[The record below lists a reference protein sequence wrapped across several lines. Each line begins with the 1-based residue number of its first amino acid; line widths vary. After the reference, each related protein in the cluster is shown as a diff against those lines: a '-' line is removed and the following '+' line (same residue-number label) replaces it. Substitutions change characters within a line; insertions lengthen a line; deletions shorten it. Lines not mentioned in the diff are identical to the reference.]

1 MDEKTLEKGSKA
13 EKCFREGWVWVM
25 YGKKANAMTD
35 ETGKR
40 IEGDF
45 RLSDGSTVEVKG
57 DFRCFS
63 TDKPTGNIPIEVY
76 HSGHKDGDGWY
87 QHCMANG
94 VDSVTFL
101 LFRSE
106 DKKQPCAGITVS
118 MCELVEFMNKNEDK
132 YPIRTAYDKGD
143 TIRLRCIPV
152 QDIIANCCESR
163 AISMHP
169 TEETAAILMEWI
181 KPLAMQYLKSIGLDT
196 AFLTLGAISSVQFKP
211 DMGEKGEVSTD
222 ETQPQEFTEVMR
234 KS

>member
-1 MDEKTLEKGSKA
+1 
-13 EKCFREGWVWVM
+13 
-25 YGKKANAMTD
+25 
-35 ETGKR
+35 
-40 IEGDF
+40 
-45 RLSDGSTVEVKG
+45 
-57 DFRCFS
+57 
-63 TDKPTGNIPIEVY
+63 
-76 HSGHKDGDGWY
+76 
-87 QHCMANG
+87 
-94 VDSVTFL
+94 
-101 LFRSE
+101 
-106 DKKQPCAGITVS
+106 

-132 YPIRTAYDKGD
+132 YPIRYAYDKGD

-211 DMGEKGEVSTD
+211 DVGEEGELSTD
-222 ETQPQEFTEVMR
+222 EVQPQEFTEVMR

>member
-1 MDEKTLEKGSKA
+1 MDEKTQEKGSKA
-13 EKCFREGWVWVM
+13 EKCFREGWNWVM
-25 YGKKANAMTD
+25 YGEGAIAMTD

-45 RLSDGSTVEVKG
+45 R
-57 DFRCFS
+57 CFS
-63 TDKPTGNIPIEVY
+63 TDNPTGNIPIEVY

-87 QHCMANG
+87 QHCIANG
-94 VDSVTFL
+94 VESVTFL

-118 MCELVEFMNKNEDK
+118 MRELIEFMDESEDK
-132 YPIRTAYDKGD
+132 YPIRATYDKGD

-152 QDIIANCCESR
+152 QDIIANCSEDI

-169 TEETAAILMEWI
+169 TEETTAILMEWI

-196 AFLTLGAISSVQFKP
+196 ASLTLGDISSVQFKP
-211 DMGEKGEVSTD
+211 DIGEEGEASTD
-222 ETQPQEFTEVMR
+222 EAHPQEATEVV
-234 KS
+234 